1 LEDRIYDLII
11 IGGGPAGLTAGLY
24 AARGRIDCVLLE
36 KLSPGGQVLN
46 TDWVENWPGD
56 KGISGFDLV
65 DKMRAHAEHFG
76 LPIENKEVV
85 GLNLTGKIKEVT
97 LADGV
102 ARCKS
107 LIIASGANP
116 TKLRVK
122 GEELLAGRG
131 VSYCGTCDGPF
142 YRDQVVASVG
152 GGDTAVEESI
162 FLTKFARKVY
172 LIHRRDKLRAAKIAQ
187 ERAIANEKIEC
198 VWDTVVK
205 SIEGHEKVERIH
217 LVNVK
222 TGQESSLDVDGVF
235 VFVGVKPN
243 TDFIGDGLERDMA
256 GFIKTNLEME
266 TSIDGV
272 FAAGDVIIKQ
282 MRQICTA
289 VGDGATALHSAQL
302 YLEEFE

>member
-1 LEDRIYDLII
+1 MEDRIYDLII

-65 DKMRAHAEHFG
+65 DKIRAHAQHFG
-76 LPIENKEVV
+76 LTIENKEVV
-85 GLNLTGKIKEVT
+85 GLNLTDKIKEVI

-102 ARCKS
+102 VRCKS

-122 GEELLAGRG
+122 GEQLLAGKG

-172 LIHRRDKLRAAKIAQ
+172 LIHRRDQLRAAKIAQ
-187 ERAIANEKIEC
+187 ERAMANEKIEC

-205 SIEGHEKVERIH
+205 SIEGQDKVERIR

-235 VFVGVKPN
+235 VFVGIKPN
-243 TDFIGDGLERDMA
+243 TEFIGDGLERDMA

-302 YLEEFE
+302 YLEKFE